1 VAGDDDIVTS
11 PDQHKP
17 MVSPRLARFG
27 AVLTILILLAMLWGN
42 HEGNV
47 ENIFLIG
54 TAAILALFLV
64 VDWILRKNG
73 LKSD

>member
-1 VAGDDDIVTS
+1 
-11 PDQHKP
+11 
-17 MVSPRLARFG
+17 MVSKRLARFG
-27 AVLTILILLAMLWGN
+27 AVVTILALVAMLWGN

-54 TAAILALFLV
+54 TAAILLLALVL
-64 VDWILRKNG
+64 DWILRKNG